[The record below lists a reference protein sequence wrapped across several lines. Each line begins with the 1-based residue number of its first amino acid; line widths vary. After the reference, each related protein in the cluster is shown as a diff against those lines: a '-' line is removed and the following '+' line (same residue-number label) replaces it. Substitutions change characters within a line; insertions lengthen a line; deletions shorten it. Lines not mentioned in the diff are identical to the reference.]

1 MCIYIYISMSI
12 IEKVFKYEVTE
23 LPVIKY
29 EDEIWFKAVVVATIL
44 KYTNQRKAI
53 HDHVDPEDKRKL
65 SKSKRNKS
73 FRLKTDPLILKEMC
87 IYISMSIIEK
97 VFKYEENEITV
108 IKCRDKIWFRGK
120 DIAKALGYEKTRNAI
135 LKHVND
141 DDKSILEDL
150 RRGPQIRAPFK
161 NEQGG
166 SIFINESGLYS
177 LIFGSKLESAKVFK
191 RWVTSEVLPSIR
203 KTGRYDYCMNHK
215 YNNTLTFKIE
225 NETDLHVKVVSFLK
239 KRYPHSLFTVTLGE
253 NQDTAF
259 KRIDSFKK
267 GYLRG
272 SPDLIINNLHKHYTG
287 FCIEFKNPKGN
298 GILSPDQSMMLRQ
311 YQNNGFKIL
320 VSNDYDQIIE
330 QIIEYFRDVR
340 IKCSYC
346 PRRFNS
352 SQSLSN
358 HIKSFHKL

>member
-1 MCIYIYISMSI
+1 
-12 IEKVFKYEVTE
+12 
-23 LPVIKY
+23 
-29 EDEIWFKAVVVATIL
+29 
-44 KYTNQRKAI
+44 
-53 HDHVDPEDKRKL
+53 
-65 SKSKRNKS
+65 
-73 FRLKTDPLILKEMC
+73 
-87 IYISMSIIEK
+87 MSIIEK
-97 VFKYEENEITV
+97 VFKYEENEITD
-108 IKCRDKIWFRGK
+108 IKCRDEIWFRGK

-203 KTGRYDYCMNHK
+203 KTGRYNHK

-225 NETDLHVKVVSFLK
+225 NATDLHVKVVSFLK

-253 NQDTAF
+253 NQDTVH
-259 KRIDSFKK
+259 KRIDSFMK

-298 GILSPDQSMMLRQ
+298 GVLSPDQSMMLRQ
-311 YQNNGFKIL
+311 YQNNGFKTL

-330 QIIEYFRDVR
+330 QVIEYFRDVR

-346 PRRFNS
+346 LRRFIS

-358 HIKSFHKL
+358 HIKSFHKM

>member
-1 MCIYIYISMSI
+1 MSI

-53 HDHVDPEDKRKL
+53 RDHVDPEDKIKL
-65 SKSKRNKS
+65 SELMSKSKRNES
-73 FRLKTDPLILKEMC
+73 FRLKG
-87 IYISMSIIEK
+87 
-97 VFKYEENEITV
+97 NE
-108 IKCRDKIWFRGK
+108 GNS
-120 DIAKALGYEKTRNAI
+120 LY
-135 LKHVND
+135 L
-141 DDKSILEDL
+141 S
-150 RRGPQIRAPFK
+150 
-161 NEQGG
+161 
-166 SIFINESGLYS
+166 ESGLYS
-177 LIFGSKLESAKVFK
+177 LVLRSKLESAKEFK
-191 RWVTSEVLPSIR
+191 RWVTSQVLPSIR

-253 NQDTAF
+253 NQDTVH

-298 GILSPDQSMMLRQ
+298 GVLSPDQSMILLQ
-311 YQNNGFKIL
+311 YQNNGFKTL

-346 PRRFNS
+346 PRRFIRP
-352 SQSLSN
+352 QSLRN
-358 HIKSFHKL
+358 HIEFFHKM

>member
-1 MCIYIYISMSI
+1 MNVTILQYSMSI
-12 IEKVFKYEVTE
+12 IEKVFKYEATE

-29 EDEIWFKAVVVATIL
+29 KDEIWFKAVVVATIL

-53 HDHVDPEDKRKL
+53 RDHVDPEDKRKL
-65 SKSKRNKS
+65 SEISQEIKRNES
-73 FRLKTDPLILKEMC
+73 FPFKGNGGEC
-87 IYISMSIIEK
+87 IY
-97 VFKYEENEITV
+97 
-108 IKCRDKIWFRGK
+108 
-120 DIAKALGYEKTRNAI
+120 
-135 LKHVND
+135 
-141 DDKSILEDL
+141 
-150 RRGPQIRAPFK
+150 
-161 NEQGG
+161 
-166 SIFINESGLYS
+166 INESGLYS
-177 LIFGSKLESAKVFK
+177 LILRSKLKSAKEFK

-225 NETDLHVKVVSFLK
+225 SETDLHVKVVSFLK

-253 NQDTAF
+253 NQDTVY

-272 SPDLIINNLHKHYTG
+272 SPDLVINNLHKHYTG
-287 FCIEFKNPKGN
+287 FCIEFKSPRGN

-311 YQNNGFKIL
+311 YQTNGFKTL

-346 PRRFNS
+346 PRRFIS
-352 SQSLSN
+352 PQSLRN
-358 HIKSFHKL
+358 HIKFVHKM

>member
-1 MCIYIYISMSI
+1 
-12 IEKVFKYEVTE
+12 
-23 LPVIKY
+23 
-29 EDEIWFKAVVVATIL
+29 
-44 KYTNQRKAI
+44 
-53 HDHVDPEDKRKL
+53 
-65 SKSKRNKS
+65 
-73 FRLKTDPLILKEMC
+73 MC

-108 IKCRDKIWFRGK
+108 IKCRDEIWF
-120 DIAKALGYEKTRNAI
+120 KAVVVATI
-135 LKHVND
+135 LKYTNQRKAIRDHVD
-141 DDKSILEDL
+141 PEDKRKLSELMSKSK
-150 RRGPQIRAPFK
+150 R
-161 NEQGG
+161 NELFRLKMDPLKGNEG
-166 SIFINESGLYS
+166 NSLYLSESGLYS
-177 LIFGSKLESAKVFK
+177 LVLCSKLESAKVFK

-203 KTGRYDYCMNHK
+203 KTGRYDHK
-215 YNNTLTFKIE
+215 YSNMLTFKIE

-239 KRYPHSLFTVTLGE
+239 KRYPHSLFTVTSGE

-287 FCIEFKNPKGN
+287 FGIEFKSPKGN
-298 GILSPDQSMMLRQ
+298 GVLSPDQSMMLRQ

-340 IKCSYC
+340 IKCSHC
-346 PRRFNS
+346 SRRFIS
-352 SQSLSN
+352 PQSLRN
-358 HIKSFHKL
+358 HIKFFHKL

>member
-1 MCIYIYISMSI
+1 MSI
-12 IEKVFKYEVTE
+12 IEKVFKYEATE

-53 HDHVDPEDKRKL
+53 RDHVDPEDKRKL
-65 SKSKRNKS
+65 SELMSKSKGNES
-73 FRLKTDPLILKEMC
+73 FRLKG
-87 IYISMSIIEK
+87 
-97 VFKYEENEITV
+97 NE
-108 IKCRDKIWFRGK
+108 GNS
-120 DIAKALGYEKTRNAI
+120 LY
-135 LKHVND
+135 L
-141 DDKSILEDL
+141 S
-150 RRGPQIRAPFK
+150 
-161 NEQGG
+161 
-166 SIFINESGLYS
+166 ESGLYS
-177 LIFGSKLESAKVFK
+177 LVLRSKLESAKEFK
-191 RWVTSEVLPSIR
+191 RWVTSQVLPSIR

-272 SPDLIINNLHKHYTG
+272 SPDLIINNLHKHYRG

-298 GILSPDQSMMLRQ
+298 GVLSPDQSMMLRQ
-311 YQNNGFKIL
+311 YQNNGFKTL

-340 IKCSYC
+340 INCSYC
-346 PRRFNS
+346 PRRFIS
-352 SQSLSN
+352 PQSLRN
-358 HIKSFHKL
+358 HIKFVHKM